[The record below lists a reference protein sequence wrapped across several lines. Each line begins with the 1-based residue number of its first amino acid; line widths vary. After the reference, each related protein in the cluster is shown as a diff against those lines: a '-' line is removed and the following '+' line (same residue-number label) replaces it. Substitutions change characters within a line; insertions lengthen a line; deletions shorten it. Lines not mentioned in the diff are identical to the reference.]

1 MIRARLLMLFPPN
14 DSLCANTNMRKV
26 TLNIEDSLLHAL
38 RRKAIDTKQSMSDL
52 VNDALEASLQEDL
65 EDIKSWEDRK
75 DDETYG
81 YEEFVKLL
89 QKDGVL

>member
-1 MIRARLLMLFPPN
+1 M
-14 DSLCANTNMRKV
+14 CGNTNMPKV

-38 RRKAIDTKQSMSDL
+38 RLKAVDTKQSMSEL
-52 VNDALEASLQEDL
+52 VNDALEASLHEDL

-75 DDETYG
+75 DEETYG

>member
-1 MIRARLLMLFPPN
+1 MP
-14 DSLCANTNMRKV
+14 KV
-26 TLNIEDSLLHAL
+26 TLNIEDSLLHAFRL
-38 RRKAIDTKQSMSDL
+38 KSSATKQSMSDL

>member
-1 MIRARLLMLFPPN
+1 MPR
-14 DSLCANTNMRKV
+14 V
-26 TLNIEDSLLHAL
+26 TLRIEDSLIQAL
-38 RRKAIDTKQSMSDL
+38 RLKAAETKQSMSEL

-65 EDIKSWEDRK
+65 EDIKTWEERK
-75 DDETYG
+75 DEETYG

>member
-1 MIRARLLMLFPPN
+1 
-14 DSLCANTNMRKV
+14 MRKV

>member
-1 MIRARLLMLFPPN
+1 
-14 DSLCANTNMRKV
+14 
-26 TLNIEDSLLHAL
+26 
-38 RRKAIDTKQSMSDL
+38 MSDL
-52 VNDALEASLQEDL
+52 VNDALEASLHEDL

-75 DDETYG
+75 DEETYG

>member
-1 MIRARLLMLFPPN
+1 MTV
-14 DSLCANTNMRKV
+14 LCGNTNMPKV
-26 TLNIEDSLLHAL
+26 TLNIEDSLLNAL
-38 RRKAIDTKQSMSDL
+38 RRKAVDTKQSMSDL
-52 VNDALEASLQEDL
+52 VNDALKASLQEDL

-75 DDETYG
+75 DEETYG

>member
-1 MIRARLLMLFPPN
+1 MP
-14 DSLCANTNMRKV
+14 KV

-38 RRKAIDTKQSMSDL
+38 RQKAVDTKQSMSDL

-81 YEEFVKLL
+81 YESLL
-89 QKDGVL
+89 SHSKKKMGFYK

>member
-1 MIRARLLMLFPPN
+1 MP
-14 DSLCANTNMRKV
+14 KV

-38 RRKAIDTKQSMSDL
+38 RQKAVDTKQSMSDL
-52 VNDALEASLQEDL
+52 VNDALEASLHEDL

-75 DDETYG
+75 DEETYG
-81 YEEFVKLL
+81 CEEFVKLL

>member
-1 MIRARLLMLFPPN
+1 MP
-14 DSLCANTNMRKV
+14 KV

-38 RRKAIDTKQSMSDL
+38 RRKAVDTKQSMSDL
-52 VNDALEASLQEDL
+52 VNDALEASLHEDL

-75 DDETYG
+75 DEEIYG

>member
-1 MIRARLLMLFPPN
+1 MPE
-14 DSLCANTNMRKV
+14 V
-26 TLNIEDSLLHAL
+26 TLNIEDLLLHVL
-38 RRKAIDTKQSMSDL
+38 RRKAVDTKQSMSDL

-75 DDETYG
+75 DEETYG

>member
-1 MIRARLLMLFPPN
+1 MTV
-14 DSLCANTNMRKV
+14 LCGNTNMPKV

-38 RRKAIDTKQSMSDL
+38 RQKAVDTKQSMSDL

-65 EDIKSWEDRK
+65 EVIKSREDRK
-75 DDETYG
+75 DEETYG
-81 YEEFVKLL
+81 YEEFFKSL

>member
-1 MIRARLLMLFPPN
+1 MPR
-14 DSLCANTNMRKV
+14 V
-26 TLNIEDSLLHAL
+26 TLHLEDFLFQAIRL
-38 RRKAIDTKQSMSDL
+38 KAADTKQSMSDL

-65 EDIKSWEDRK
+65 EDIKSWEERK
-75 DDETYG
+75 DEETYG